1 MAIAWSLNSPE
12 ELQRCCDPLL
22 CTSSAFN
29 PGGGGELNC
38 LGRESLESTGQDTSM
53 AAFMVSREPFA
64 RWPRIQAQ
72 QVVSL
77 EPVSYTHLTLPTM
90 AVV

>member
-1 MAIAWSLNSPE
+1 MAIARSRNSPVD
-12 ELQRCCDPLL
+12 LQRCCGPLL
-22 CTSSAFN
+22 CASSAFD

-38 LGRESLESTGQDTSM
+38 PGRESLESAGQDTSQ
-53 AAFMVSREPFA
+53 AAFMVSRGPFA

-77 EPVSYTHLTLPTM
+77 ERGLSTLFGSIS
-90 AVV
+90 